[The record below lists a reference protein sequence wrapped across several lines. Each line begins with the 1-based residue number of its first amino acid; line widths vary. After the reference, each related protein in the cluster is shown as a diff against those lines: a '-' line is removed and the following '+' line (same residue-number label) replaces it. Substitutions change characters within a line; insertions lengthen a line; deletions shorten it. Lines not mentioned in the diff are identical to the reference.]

1 MNAFISPSEPVE
13 QSLPPSGKGWL
24 HEVKFDGYRLQL
36 HKLGEGGAASV
47 AHSATASPPVKIWSK
62 NGKDFTA
69 RFRDLA
75 KAVAALP
82 CKTCIIDAEGC
93 ALDAEGRPDFR
104 ALVGGQKHSRV
115 AWCFDLLEIDGR
127 DMRPFPL
134 LTRRVRLAAL
144 IKKAGTEMIRMSD
157 TFPDP
162 LKLLGALDERGLEG
176 IVSKRSDQP
185 YVSGKNRGWI
195 KVKCHAW
202 REANGWRGEVFN
214 KRKG

>member
-1 MNAFISPSEPVE
+1 MRAVNAFIPPSEPVE
-13 QSLPPSGKGWL
+13 QSLPPQGKGWV

-36 HKLGEGGAASV
+36 HKDGDRAF
-47 AHSATASPPVKIWSK
+47 IWSK

-104 ALVGGQKHSRV
+104 ALVGGQKHNRV

-127 DMRPFPL
+127 DMSPFPL

-144 IKKAGTEMIRMSD
+144 IKKAGDELLRMSD

-162 LKLLGALDERGLEG
+162 LKLLAALDERGLEG
-176 IVSKRSDQP
+176 IVSKKSDQP

-195 KVKCHAW
+195 KVKCHS
-202 REANGWRGEVFN
+202 WRGANRDRGELLN
-214 KRKG
+214 KAKARDAR

>member
-1 MNAFISPSEPVE
+1 M
-13 QSLPPSGKGWL
+13 PPSGKGWL

-36 HKLGEGGAASV
+36 HKDGDRAA
-47 AHSATASPPVKIWSK
+47 IWSK

-144 IKKAGTEMIRMSD
+144 IKKAGDELLRMSD

-214 KRKG
+214 KRKD

>member
-1 MNAFISPSEPVE
+1 MSAFIPPSEPVE
-13 QSLPPSGKGWL
+13 QNLPPQGKGWV

-36 HKLGEGGAASV
+36 HKDGERGF
-47 AHSATASPPVKIWSK
+47 IWSK

-69 RFRDLA
+69 RFRDIA
-75 KAVAALP
+75 KAVAELP
-82 CKTCIIDAEGC
+82 CKTCILDAEGV

-127 DMRPFPL
+127 DMRAFPL

-144 IKKAGTEMIRMSD
+144 LKKASNELLRMSD

-162 LKLLGALDERGLEG
+162 MKLLAALDERQLEG

-202 REANGWRGEVFN
+202 REANKNRGELFG
-214 KRKG
+214 KGR

>member
-1 MNAFISPSEPVE
+1 MSAFIPPSEPVE
-13 QSLPPSGKGWL
+13 QNLPPQGKGWV

-36 HKLGEGGAASV
+36 HKDGERGF
-47 AHSATASPPVKIWSK
+47 IWSK

-69 RFRDLA
+69 RFRDIA
-75 KAVAALP
+75 KAVAELP
-82 CKTCIIDAEGC
+82 CKTCILDAEGV

-127 DMRPFPL
+127 DMRAFPL

-144 IKKAGTEMIRMSD
+144 LKKASNELLRMSD

-162 LKLLGALDERGLEG
+162 MKLLAALDERQLEG

-195 KVKCHAW
+195 KVKCQAW
-202 REANGWRGEVFN
+202 REANRNRGELFG
-214 KRKG
+214 KGR